1 LHAGEKRQERVG
13 AHRDDRLMVESDE
26 RSALMRGQPEAFGIG
41 RAVGEIFRATLR
53 LVGNPEIGS
62 PLCGTPSGI
71 VGAPTFCS
79 SVEVW
84 EQATHEIGTS
94 LLI

>member
-1 LHAGEKRQERVG
+1 MQAGEERQERVG
-13 AHRDDRLMVESDE
+13 AHRDDRLVVEGDE
-26 RSALMRGQPEAFGIG
+26 RSALIRGQPEAFGIG

-71 VGAPTFCS
+71 VGAATFCP
-79 SVEVW
+79 SVDVW
-84 EQATHEIGTS
+84 AQAS
-94 LLI
+94 A